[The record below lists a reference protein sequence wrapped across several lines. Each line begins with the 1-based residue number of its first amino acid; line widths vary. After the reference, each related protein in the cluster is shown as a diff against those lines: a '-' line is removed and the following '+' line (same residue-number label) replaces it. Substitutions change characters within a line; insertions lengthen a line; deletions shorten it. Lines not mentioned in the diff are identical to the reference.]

1 MAIQVT
7 KENKVRQEGGWFN
20 SKDLDNPSPM
30 KTLTERAL
38 LINIFLYFLYFLF
51 GWISKFSK
59 ESRLL
64 KITALLMSLG

>member
-38 LINIFLYFLYFLF
+38 LINIFLYFLF